1 MSPASFR
8 LARGRVGGHE
18 DRPEPHEGEPGEEVP
33 GGVAHRDED
42 EVAAADAEV
51 GEPGGHGADPA
62 PGLLVGEGGVLGE
75 QPGASAAAST
85 APASRFGMVRSIGD
99 IEEPEGSLRAMIR
112 TEERGRV
119 AILRIDR
126 HEQRNALDTEHC
138 ELLRDALGDVQAAGA
153 RAVVVTGE
161 GSSFCAGA
169 DFGEV
174 YGEGFRKALYEML
187 RRFTASPVPI
197 IAAVNG
203 PAIGAGTQLALAAD
217 LRTVAPGRHL
227 RHSHRHPRAGRRP
240 LDDPAPGA
248 AGRRRQRPADPPGL
262 RAAVGRRGPG
272 LRAGR
277 RRRRPRRRPGA
288 GGPHR
293 RPGAAHAGLLQAGP
307 EPAPGAGDRDPGLDS
322 LFEEVWRSADVA
334 EGQAARR
341 ERRPPRFEGR

>member
-1 MSPASFR
+1 
-8 LARGRVGGHE
+8 
-18 DRPEPHEGEPGEEVP
+18 
-33 GGVAHRDED
+33 
-42 EVAAADAEV
+42 
-51 GEPGGHGADPA
+51 
-62 PGLLVGEGGVLGE
+62 
-75 QPGASAAAST
+75 
-85 APASRFGMVRSIGD
+85 
-99 IEEPEGSLRAMIR
+99 MIR

-119 AILRIDR
+119 AIVRIDR

-138 ELLRDALGDVQAAGA
+138 ELLRDAFGAVQAAGA

-174 YGEGFRKALYEML
+174 YGDGFRKALYEML

-217 LRTVAPGRHL
+217 LRMV
-227 RHSHRHPRAGRRP
+227 
-240 LDDPAPGA
+240 APGA
-248 AGRRRQRPADPPGL
+248 AFAVPTATLGLAVDPWTIRRLALLACEPLSAEEALRCGLADAAGDL
-262 RAAVGRRGPG
+262 DAALDRAARI
-272 LRAGR
+272 
-277 RRRRPRRRPGA
+277 
-288 GGPHR
+288 
-293 RPGAAHAGLLQAGP
+293 AALAPLTLAFSKQVLNRLQEP
-307 EPAPGAGDRDPGLDS
+307 EINDPGLDS